1 MLLLRGDRGFQ
12 ILRKQQGYAVLA
24 RMAGAM
30 PEIVGAF
37 TVSVLNLVVPQTV
50 FRTYQIVA
58 FVQHL
63 DGTKED

>member
-30 PEIVGAF
+30 AEIVCAF
-37 TVSVLNLVVPQTV
+37 AVSVLNLVIPQAV